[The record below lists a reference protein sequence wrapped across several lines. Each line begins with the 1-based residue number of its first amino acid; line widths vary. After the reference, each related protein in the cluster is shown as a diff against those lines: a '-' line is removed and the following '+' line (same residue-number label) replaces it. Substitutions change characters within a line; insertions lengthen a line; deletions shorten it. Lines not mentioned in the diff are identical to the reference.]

1 MNDQELIPIELLSEN
16 LHIKTSFIGSL
27 QEYGLIQITTI
38 DRISYIT
45 AEQVSDI
52 ERLARLRYEM
62 DVNLEGIEAISHI
75 LQRIQSLQNEI
86 TSLKNQLRFY
96 GEDL

>member
-1 MNDQELIPIELLSEN
+1 MNDQELIPIELLSTN
-16 LHIKTSFIGSL
+16 LHIETSFIGSL

-62 DVNLEGIEAISHI
+62 DVNIEGIEAISHI

-96 GEDL
+96 GENL

>member
-16 LHIKTSFIGSL
+16 LQIATSFIGSL

>member
-1 MNDQELIPIELLSEN
+1 MNDKELIPIELLSEN
-16 LHIKTSFIGSL
+16 LHIETSFIGSL

-45 AEQVSDI
+45 SEQVADI
-52 ERLARLRYEM
+52 ERLARFRYEM

-96 GEDL
+96 GENL

>member
-1 MNDQELIPIELLSEN
+1 MNDQELISIELLSQN
-16 LHIKTSFIGSL
+16 LHIETSFIGSL
-27 QEYGLIQITTI
+27 QEYGLVTITTI
-38 DRISYIT
+38 DQVSYIT
-45 AEQVSDI
+45 SEQVADI

-75 LQRIQSLQNEI
+75 LRRIQSLQNEI

-96 GEDL
+96 DEMV